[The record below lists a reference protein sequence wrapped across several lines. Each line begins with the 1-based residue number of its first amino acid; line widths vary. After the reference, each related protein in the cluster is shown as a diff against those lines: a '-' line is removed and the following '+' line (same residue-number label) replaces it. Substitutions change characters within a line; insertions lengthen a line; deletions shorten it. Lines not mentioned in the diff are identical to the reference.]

1 MSLPSSVRASNE
13 HHAMKAYWEVGVWLH
28 AFLTSALDW
37 GGLYPS
43 YPVRF
48 TPGED
53 PLLPAW
59 LEAGWWGEKFLAP
72 AGTRT
77 PDRPA
82 RGLAL

>member
-53 PLLPAW
+53 PLLPA
-59 LEAGWWGEKFLAP
+59 
-72 AGTRT
+72 
-77 PDRPA
+77 
-82 RGLAL
+82 